1 MQELISRVVAAAGLD
16 HEQAEK
22 AIGIIMSLVRSQG
35 PRDKVDR
42 LFERLPGAAELAKR
56 HGSDGA
62 ARGGLLGGLLGG
74 GLMGAPLAAVGK
86 LQAAGLSMAEIKAVG
101 YEVLAYAKEKA
112 GADLVRDV
120 AGSIPGLSG
129 HV

>member
-1 MQELISRVVAAAGLD
+1 MQELIHRVRAASGLD
-16 HEQAEK
+16 EQRAEK
-22 AIGIIMSLVRSQG
+22 AVGIVLSLVAAQA
-35 PRDKVDR
+35 PRNKVDA
-42 LFERLPGAAELAKR
+42 LFERLPGAAELAAR

-62 ARGGLLGGLLGG
+62 ARGGLLGLLGG
-74 GLMGAPLAAVGK
+74 GLMGAPLAAIGK

-101 YEVLAYAKEKA
+101 YEVLAYAKEQA

-129 HV
+129 YV

>member
-1 MQELISRVVAAAGLD
+1 MQELISRVAAAAGIN
-16 HEQAEK
+16 HERAEK
-22 AIGIIMSLVRSQG
+22 AVGIIMSLVRSQG
-35 PRDKVDR
+35 PRDKVER
-42 LFERLPGAAELAKR
+42 LFAQLPGAEDLATR
-56 HGSDGA
+56 HGGDGA
-62 ARGGLLGGLLGG
+62 AKGGLLGGLLGS

-86 LQAAGLSMAEIKAVG
+86 LQAAGLSMGEIKAVG

-129 HV
+129 YV

>member
-16 HEQAEK
+16 QERAEK
-22 AIGIIMSLVRSQG
+22 AVGIILSLVRAQG

-42 LFERLPGAAELAKR
+42 LFERLPGAAELASR
-56 HGSDGA
+56 HGRDGA
-62 ARGGLLGGLLGG
+62 AKGGLLGGLLGG

-129 HV
+129 YV

>member
-1 MQELISRVVAAAGLD
+1 MQELINRVVAAAGLD
-16 HEQAEK
+16 HERAEK
-22 AIGIIMSLVRSQG
+22 AVGIILSLVRSQG

-42 LFERLPGAAELAKR
+42 LFDKLPGAAVLADR
-56 HGSDGA
+56 HGRDGA
-62 ARGGLLGGLLGG
+62 VKGGLLGGLLGG

-86 LQAAGLSMAEIKAVG
+86 LQAAGLSMGEIKAVG

-112 GADLVRDV
+112 GTDLVRDV

-129 HV
+129 YV

>member
-1 MQELISRVVAAAGLD
+1 MQELINRVVAAAGLD
-16 HEQAEK
+16 HERAEK
-22 AIGIIMSLVRSQG
+22 AVGTILSLVRSQG

-42 LFERLPGAAELAKR
+42 LFDKLPGAAALADR
-56 HGSDGA
+56 HGRDGA
-62 ARGGLLGGLLGG
+62 VKGGLLGGLLGG

-86 LQAAGLSMAEIKAVG
+86 LQAAGLSMGEIKAVG

-112 GADLVRDV
+112 GTDLVRDV

-129 HV
+129 YV